1 MKTLLPFPSLII
13 LSLSI
18 LSLTACNSKS
28 KFTADTNTGIGFSQT
43 DDNTIQFGE
52 DDVFRIGDGTS
63 GVQSACAS
71 ELKGYD
77 LKGSTYYFQF
87 EVFED
92 DTKVDL
98 SIDKICGVD
107 KADATFIS
115 VINDDTDVTAFAEIT
130 VATDANSDRKKSF
143 EPFTGLQLDKGI
155 YSLVVRSKNTVG
167 RVGPVPA
174 GLDEFDDFIIGKLNL
189 KGEKKVKAIRV
200 FAE

>member
-1 MKTLLPFPSLII
+1 MRKLLPSFALVSLTLLPNIS
-13 LSLSI
+13 
-18 LSLTACNSKS
+18 CNSKS
-28 KFTADTNTGIGFSQT
+28 KFTADTNTGIGFSQK

-87 EVFED
+87 EVLEN
-92 DTKVDL
+92 DTNIDL
-98 SIDKICGVD
+98 AVDKICGVD
-107 KADATFIS
+107 KADATFVS
-115 VINDDTDVTAFAEIT
+115 VVNDDTDVTALAEIT
-130 VATDANSDRKKSF
+130 VPTDAASDRSKSYA
-143 EPFTGLQLDKGI
+143 PFSSLKLNKGI
-155 YSLVVRSKNTVG
+155 YSIVVRSKNTVG

-189 KGEKKVKAIRV
+189 TGEKKVKAIKV
-200 FAE
+200 YAE